1 MDKELIRIFSEELRE
16 TKKLVVE
23 TSRMADAA
31 VKEADAAMKKAD
43 AAMLKADA
51 AWELVIITRNQ
62 VKEEIAYL
70 KLPLWKKFFRSGN
83 SS

>member
-1 MDKELIRIFSEELRE
+1 VSKKE
-16 TKKLVVE
+16 
-23 TSRMADAA
+23 ADAA
-31 VKEADAAMKKAD
+31 TKKADAAMKKAD
-43 AAMLKADA
+43 AAMLKAES

>member
-1 MDKELIRIFSEELRE
+1 MDNELIRIFSEELRE
-16 TKKLVVE
+16 TKRLVVE
-23 TSRMADAA
+23 TRRMADAA
-31 VKEADAAMKKAD
+31 VKEADAAMKKS
-43 AAMLKADA
+43 DA
-51 AWELVIITRNQ
+51 AWELVIIIRNQ